1 MLNINART
9 ARAPRRIP
17 IEGLDW
23 TLASLEV
30 VGAETDVV
38 LPDIAL
44 SDAVLSDA
52 VLAKGFML
60 DKRFPLL
67 IRVEEVEAMAVS
79 LDEDGNDEVE
89 TTGEGVLEL
98 WTSSSMR
105 WTVSCELPAG
115 VPRGSAIFLIII

>member
-38 LPDIAL
+38 L
-44 SDAVLSDA
+44 V
-52 VLAKGFML
+52 KGFLL

-89 TTGEGVLEL
+89 LTTGEGVLEL

>member
-1 MLNINART
+1 MLNTNART

-17 IEGLDW
+17 TEGLDW

-38 LPDIAL
+38 L
-44 SDAVLSDA
+44 V
-52 VLAKGFML
+52 KGFLL

-67 IRVEEVEAMAVS
+67 IRVEEVEAMTVS
-79 LDEDGNDEVE
+79 SAEDGNAAVE

-98 WTSSSMR
+98 WTSS
-105 WTVSCELPAG
+105 
-115 VPRGSAIFLIII
+115 